1 MQAEKR
7 KREIV
12 SLLFKVRHAGLIL
25 EGEEGG
31 QQLEDGGGLIYQN
44 ITLMEYS
51 KRMKFFNKSPSAD
64 ADRAKVQSG

>member
-12 SLLFKVRHAGLIL
+12 SLLFKVCHAGLIL

-31 QQLEDGGGLIYQN
+31 QQLEDGGGLIYQS

-51 KRMKFFNKSPSAD
+51 KTTKLFNKSPLAD